1 MADNKMQ
8 TNEKKKI
15 YLILMTLFLI
25 GFAISGVIL
34 VRDATVEHN
43 AQKQYEE
50 LLENIQ
56 PTEEENPSV
65 SEVVAESETEEIK
78 PDLLAEKNI
87 TIPEL
92 DIDWDELEKTNEDI
106 YSWIYIPETKVNY
119 PILQHPTDDNYYLD
133 RNLDHSKGLPGC
145 IYTQSFNTK
154 EFTDGNTVLYGHNMK
169 NGTMFKTL
177 HYYEDGEFF
186 DANRYIYVYTP
197 KTVFVYEIYAACEF
211 SDAHLLYS
219 YDFTN
224 EEGITGFLTDLQ
236 NARGMNN
243 HVLEEMEFP
252 EEERLVT
259 LSTCIGSK
267 PNNRWLVV
275 GVLLGEK
282 TIEE

>member
-15 YLILMTLFLI
+15 YLVLMVLFLI

-34 VRDATVEHN
+34 MRNAIVEHN
-43 AQKQYEE
+43 AKKQYET
-50 LLENIQ
+50 LLENVLA
-56 PTEEENPSV
+56 TEE
-65 SEVVAESETEEIK
+65 SEKMTEVIMESETEEIK
-78 PDLLAEKNI
+78 LDLIAEKNI
-87 TIPEL
+87 SIPEL
-92 DIDWDELEKTNEDI
+92 KLDWEELAETNEDV
-106 YSWIYIPETKVNY
+106 YAWIYIPETKVNY

-197 KTVFVYEIYAACEF
+197 EMVLVYEIYAACEF

-224 EEGITGFLTDLQ
+224 EEGITGFLTDLE

-243 HVLEEMEFP
+243 HVVEEIAVP
-252 EEERLVT
+252 EEERLIT
-259 LSTCIGSK
+259 LSTCISNK